1 MTEREAEDEEDSLD
15 EKWQELQNQ
24 KTDTS
29 IARGRG
35 SRNKKLT
42 PNSSNRHFAL
52 AAANLSYHKGSCK
65 RLTPN
70 ETHIMVKQA
79 VRKKADET
87 SKLSK
92 RAFEKVTQS
101 MARKEEWI
109 SHQRQ
114 L

>member
-1 MTEREAEDEEDSLD
+1 
-15 EKWQELQNQ
+15 
-24 KTDTS
+24 
-29 IARGRG
+29 
-35 SRNKKLT
+35 
-42 PNSSNRHFAL
+42 
-52 AAANLSYHKGSCK
+52 
-65 RLTPN
+65 
-70 ETHIMVKQA
+70 MVKQA

-92 RAFEKVTQS
+92 RAFDKVTQS